1 MMNRLLVMILSRW
14 VRIMR
19 FWSMMTGMITWFGM
33 VIPGFGVGR
42 FGGSG
47 ITFSTLAIH
56 SSGMVTSSQI
66 FIENSP
72 IATVKGVLF
81 AISMAVMVNL
91 TSRRDQHN
99 DGQDRVLYDNQR
111 LCKYHAW

>member
-1 MMNRLLVMILSRW
+1 MLFVNRL
-14 VRIMR
+14 
-19 FWSMMTGMITWFGM
+19 TGMITWFGM

-56 SSGMVTSSQI
+56 SSGMVTGSQI

-91 TSRRDQHN
+91 EFFS
-99 DGQDRVLYDNQR
+99 LE
-111 LCKYHAW
+111 LLLP